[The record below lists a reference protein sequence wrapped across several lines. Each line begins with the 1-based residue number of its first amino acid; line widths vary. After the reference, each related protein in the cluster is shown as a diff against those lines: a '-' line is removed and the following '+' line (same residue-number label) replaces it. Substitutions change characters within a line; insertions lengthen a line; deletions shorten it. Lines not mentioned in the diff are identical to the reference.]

1 MPTTQNIGGYTTN
14 VYSDNGAVSFQFG
27 TADSMASDAEM
38 AALVTAIKAL
48 PWPAGFG
55 TINIQAFKQ
64 ESTVVTTTYDGKATP
79 PSYD

>member
-1 MPTTQNIGGYTTN
+1 MASTQNLGGYTTE

-27 TADSMASDAEM
+27 TDQSMASDAEM

-55 TINIQAFKQ
+55 PITVQAFKQ
-64 ESTVVTTTYDGKATP
+64 ATTVVTTNYDPKATP
-79 PSYD
+79 PAYD